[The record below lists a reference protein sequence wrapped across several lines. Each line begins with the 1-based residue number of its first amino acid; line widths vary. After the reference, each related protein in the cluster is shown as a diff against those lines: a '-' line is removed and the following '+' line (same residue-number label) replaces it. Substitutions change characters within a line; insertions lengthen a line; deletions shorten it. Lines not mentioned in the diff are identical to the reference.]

1 MRQAAQLHG
10 AAADNGFAMTAQV
23 VKVRVLAFAAAL
35 LTAAI
40 AFSPQRSSHIHS
52 DFASRSVDSSRSLA
66 AR

>member
-23 VKVRVLAFAAAL
+23 VKMRVLAVAAAM

-40 AFSPQRSSHIHS
+40 AFSPQRSSDIQS
-52 DFASRSVDSSRSLA
+52 DFESRSVGSSRSIA
-66 AR
+66 AH